1 MRRWRNGAGDAAE
14 DKQDQEANVTVL
26 VEDIDGDEQTPE
38 ARAGGGSAGPPGT
51 ERDGRGPTWVRGLLA
66 DPPRSSRADA
76 EREAAL
82 ALRESMTPAMQQ
94 LVLSVPGSSTPEE
107 AGTSLAQRAGLDHN
121 RSPDAE
127 PSIILDLRNTPDMG
141 AYPERDK
148 LSNRVLRLTNRRWAR
163 LDHQSWREAISEK
176 REMAEQEWAQRPAG
190 SQRCQAVHAGERCR
204 GVFVH
209 RNEDQSDGTLVYCPT
224 CGEAHRWDP
233 VGEEWVVHA
242 TGPALA
248 ERPRRSR

>member
-1 MRRWRNGAGDAAE
+1 MRRWRNGARDAAE
-14 DKQDQEANVTVL
+14 DNQNQEPNVTVL
-26 VEDIDGDEQTPE
+26 VEDIDGVEETPE
-38 ARAGGGSAGPPGT
+38 ARVGGGRAGSPGT
-51 ERDGRGPTWVRGLLA
+51 ERDGRGPKWVRGLLA

-82 ALRESMTPAMQQ
+82 ALRASMTPAMQQ
-94 LVLSVPGSSTPEE
+94 LVLNVPGSSTPEE
-107 AGTSLAQRAGLDHN
+107 AGTSLAQRADLDHTT
-121 RSPDAE
+121 SPDAE

-163 LDHQSWREAISEK
+163 LEHHSWREAISEK
-176 REMAEQEWAQRPAG
+176 RDIAEQGWAQRPAG
-190 SQRCQAVHAGERCR
+190 TQRCQAVHASERCR

-209 RNEDQSDGTLVYCPT
+209 RTEDQSEGTLVYCPT

-233 VGEEWVVHA
+233 VGEDWVVHA